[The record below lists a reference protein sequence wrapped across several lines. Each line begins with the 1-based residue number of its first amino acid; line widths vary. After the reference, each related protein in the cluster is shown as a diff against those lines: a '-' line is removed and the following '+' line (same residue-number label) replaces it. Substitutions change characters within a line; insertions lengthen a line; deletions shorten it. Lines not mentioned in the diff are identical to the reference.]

1 MKTLKYA
8 ARHLARAKAY
18 TLINV
23 VGLALSLGCFIL
35 LARYLH
41 REYTTDTH
49 CVDRE
54 HVIVPLQDT
63 DGNVFTTYMKGDWL
77 NPDTVYI
84 ADSQVLERCRFILM
98 QNSYLKQGEDSH
110 QAQVLVTDSAFFHLF
125 RYPVRVGEAAL
136 HAPTDAVLTEA
147 CARRFFGSE
156 NPVGKVLTYEGKDM
170 TVRGVIGEPACKTTF
185 HFDLVVSYDLVDHNN
200 WRRLPGELIHVLP
213 SVDLP
218 AINRRA
224 GIYRTEAPVE
234 GWFYKENQ
242 RIRYQFLTLEE
253 FYFDHTSTSED
264 TRLMRRQG
272 NPRYLH
278 LLAGVAV
285 LLLLVGMLNFVNL
298 YMVLMMKRSKEY
310 GIKKVF
316 GLHRLPLF
324 LQIYTENFL
333 LCAAALLPAGALV
346 EVGQPLLE
354 RLAGDTI
361 GYTAFDAWLCTGFLL
376 LFPLLTSLYPY
387 VRYNYRPPMLS
398 LRTIGTSRQ
407 SVTVRMGFLFGQ
419 YLVTLLLLVLS
430 VYFARQL
437 HQWLDTPPGFR
448 TEGIVHANLSHESQS
463 RFTLSEEEEKAERA
477 RKQEVQQRIR
487 SCPYVDQALQVRTD
501 GVLSTGFTATLFN
514 DRGEQQTM
522 YTHFVPSGFFDLYG
536 IPVLD
541 GRVESEDKGYRMVLN
556 RRAMEMFGYQN
567 REEAFVRSE
576 SPLWIEVTNRGEVVE
591 GGTKLMPVAAVV
603 EDYCN
608 GHLSLGRQPMAFIV
622 DEGGWRDEWALS
634 VTPGHERDLHDYL
647 RQTVQEVYHSDDFA
661 FTPLADQVA
670 AIYDDDRR
678 VAWVSTAFALMAI
691 AVSCLGLLGVSLF
704 DLRQR
709 YREIA
714 IRKVNGAKRGDLYRL
729 LFRKYVVVLG
739 AAFVVSVPV
748 AWYIV
753 HRYTADYVVKAPLQ
767 WWMFLAALAVVA
779 LLSLGTLWWQVRRA
793 ASANPVDSLKRE

>member
-23 VGLALSLGCFIL
+23 IGLALSLGCFIL

-41 REYTTDTH
+41 REYTVDTN
-49 CVDRE
+49 CVDRGRV
-54 HVIVPLQDT
+54 VIPLQDI
-63 DGNVFTTYMKGDWL
+63 DGNVYPSILHPDWVTLDTTYIT
-77 NPDTVYI
+77 N
-84 ADSQVLERCRFILM
+84 SQVQERCRLILL
-98 QNSYLKQGEDSH
+98 QDDLVLRGESSH
-110 QAQVLVTDSAFFHLF
+110 QAHVLVADSTFFRFF

-136 HAPTDAVLTEA
+136 YTPTDAVLTEA
-147 CARRFFGSE
+147 CARRFFGRA
-156 NPVGKVLTYEGKDM
+156 NPVGQTLEYAGKTL
-170 TVRGVIGEPACKTTF
+170 TVRGVIGEPDCKTTL
-185 HFDLVVSYDLVDHNN
+185 HFDLVVSYDLSEHWNRMP
-200 WRRLPGELIHVLP
+200 WELLHVLP
-213 SVDLP
+213 SVDLD
-218 AINRRA
+218 AINRQA
-224 GIYRTEAPVE
+224 HIYRPVKAA
-234 GWFYKENQ
+234 GDWYPVGQ
-242 RIRYQFLTLEE
+242 QIRHQYLTLEE
-253 FYFDHTSTSED
+253 FYFDQTYFDEE
-264 TRLMRRQG
+264 TRLMRGQG
-272 NPRYLH
+272 NLRYLH
-278 LLAGVAV
+278 LLTGVAV
-285 LLLLVGMLNFVNL
+285 LLLLVGTLNFVNL

-324 LQIYTENFL
+324 LQIYAENFL
-333 LCAAALLPAGALV
+333 LCAAALLLAGTVA
-346 EVGQPLLE
+346 EVGQPLLD

-361 GYTAFDAWLCTGFLL
+361 GYTAFDAWLFIGFLL

-387 VRYNYRPPMLS
+387 LRYNYRPPMVS
-398 LRTIGTSRQ
+398 IRTIGTSRQ
-407 SVTVRMGFLFGQ
+407 SIAVRMGFLFGQ

-430 VYFARQL
+430 VYFVHQL
-437 HQWLDTPPGFR
+437 HTWLDTPPGFR
-448 TEGIVHANLSHESQS
+448 TEGIVHANLSPRSHN
-463 RFTLSEEEEKAERA
+463 FYMAGEEERQAETGRA
-477 RKQEVQQRIR
+477 QELGHRIK
-487 SCPYVDQALQVRTD
+487 SCPYVDKAQKISKD
-501 GVLSTGFTATLFN
+501 GVLAKGFLSTLLN
-514 DRGEQQTM
+514 DRGEKVAMNMT
-522 YTHFVPSGFFDLYG
+522 FVPKGFFDFYG

-541 GRVESEDKGYRMVLN
+541 GNLEGEGYQMVLN

-576 SPLWIEVTNRGEVVE
+576 SPLWIFVDTDGNVVE

-608 GHLSLGRQPMAFIV
+608 GHLSLGHQPMAYMVQGTLI
-622 DEGGWRDEWALS
+622 GDEWALS

-661 FTPLADQVA
+661 FTSLADQVA

-691 AVSCLGLLGVSLF
+691 VVSCLGLLGVSLF

-729 LFRKYVVVLG
+729 LFRKYAVVLG
-739 AAFVVSVPV
+739 AAFAVSVPV

-753 HRYTADYVVKAPLQ
+753 HRYTADYVVKTPLQ

>member
-41 REYTTDTH
+41 REYTVDTH
-49 CVDRE
+49 CVDRGLV
-54 HVIVPLQDT
+54 VIPLQDI
-63 DGNVFTTYMKGDWL
+63 DGNVYPSILHPDWVTLDTTYI
-77 NPDTVYI
+77 T
-84 ADSQVLERCRFILM
+84 DSQVQERCRLILL
-98 QNSYLKQGEDSH
+98 QDDLVQRCESSH
-110 QAQVLVTDSAFFHLF
+110 QAHVLAADSSFFRLF
-125 RYPVRVGEAAL
+125 RYPVQVGEAAL

-147 CARRFFGSE
+147 FARRLFGHE
-156 NPVGKVLTYEGKDM
+156 NPVGQVLDYAGHEV
-170 TVRGVIGEPACKTTF
+170 TVRGVIGEPACKTTL
-185 HFDLVVSYDLVDHNN
+185 HFDLVVAYDLSDE
-200 WRRLPGELIHVLP
+200 WGRMPWELVHVLP
-213 SVDLP
+213 AVDLP
-218 AINRRA
+218 AINRQAHVYRPVKAA
-224 GIYRTEAPVE
+224 GDWYPV
-234 GWFYKENQ
+234 GKQ
-242 RIRYQFLTLEE
+242 IRQQFLTLEE
-253 FYFDHTSTSED
+253 FYFDQTSTDED
-264 TRLMRRQG
+264 TRLMRNQG
-272 NPRYLH
+272 NLRYLH
-278 LLAGVAV
+278 LLAGVAA

-324 LQIYTENFL
+324 AQIYTENFL
-333 LCAAALLPAGALV
+333 LCAGALLLAGVVV
-346 EVGQPLLE
+346 EAGQPLLN
-354 RLAGDTI
+354 RMAGDLI
-361 GYTAFDAWLCTGFLL
+361 GYTAFDAWLMPGFLV

-387 VRYNYRPPMLS
+387 LRYNYRPPLVS

-430 VYFARQL
+430 VYFVRQL

-448 TEGIVHANLSHESQS
+448 TEDIVHVNLKFQS
-463 RFTLSEEEEKAERA
+463 KNYSVGEEQSKAERA
-477 RKQEVQQRIR
+477 RMREMADRMKA
-487 SCPYVDQALQVRTD
+487 CPYVNQALPVSKD
-501 GVLSTGFTATLFN
+501 GVLSQGFLSALTNDHGQQVELSTFFVSTGFF
-514 DRGEQQTM
+514 G
-522 YTHFVPSGFFDLYG
+522 LYG
-536 IPVLD
+536 IPVLE
-541 GRVESEDKGYRMVLN
+541 GSVEGEGYHMVLN
-556 RRAMEMFGYQN
+556 RRAMEMFGYQH

-576 SPLWIEVTNRGEVVE
+576 SPLWISVAADGKVVE
-591 GGTKLMPVAAVV
+591 GGTQLMPVAAVV

-608 GHLSLGRQPMAFIV
+608 GHLSLGRKPMAFIV
-622 DEGGWRDEWALS
+622 EDNVSGDEWALS
-634 VTPGHERDLHDYL
+634 VVPGHERDLHDYL
-647 RQTVQEVYHSDDFA
+647 QQTMQEVYHSDDFS
-661 FTPLADQVA
+661 FTPLADLVA
-670 AIYDDDRR
+670 SIYDDDRR

-691 AVSCLGLLGVSLF
+691 VVSCLGLLGVSLF

-729 LFRKYVVVLG
+729 LFRKYAAVLG

-753 HRYTADYVVKAPLQ
+753 HRYTADFVVRLPLSP
-767 WWMFLAALAVVA
+767 WMFLAALAVVA

-793 ASANPVDSLKRE
+793 AGTNPVEALKRE

>member
-23 VGLALSLGCFIL
+23 VGLALSLGCCIL

-49 CVDRE
+49 CVDRGRV
-54 HVIVPLQDT
+54 VIPLQDI
-63 DGNVFTTYMKGDWL
+63 DGNVYPSILHPDWVTLDTTYI
-77 NPDTVYI
+77 T
-84 ADSQVLERCRFILM
+84 DSQVQERCRLILL
-98 QNSYLKQGEDSH
+98 QDDLVQRGESSH
-110 QAQVLVTDSAFFHLF
+110 QAHVLAADSSFFHLF
-125 RYPVRVGEAAL
+125 RYPVQVGEAAL

-147 CARRFFGSE
+147 FARRLFGHE
-156 NPVGKVLTYEGKDM
+156 NPVGQVLDYAGHEV
-170 TVRGVIGEPACKTTF
+170 TVRGVIGEPACKTTL
-185 HFDLVVSYDLVDHNN
+185 HFDLVVAYDLSDE
-200 WRRLPGELIHVLP
+200 WGRMPWELVHVLP
-213 SVDLP
+213 AVDLP
-218 AINRRA
+218 AINRQA
-224 GIYRTEAPVE
+224 HIYRPVKAA
-234 GWFYKENQ
+234 GDWYPVGKQ
-242 RIRYQFLTLEE
+242 IRQQFLTLEE
-253 FYFDHTSTSED
+253 FYFDQTSTDED
-264 TRLMRRQG
+264 TRLMRSQG
-272 NPRYLH
+272 NLRYLH

-333 LCAAALLPAGALV
+333 LCAGALLLAGVVV
-346 EVGQPLLE
+346 EAGQPLLN
-354 RLAGDTI
+354 RMAGDLI
-361 GYTAFDAWLCTGFLL
+361 GYTAFDAWLMPGFLV

-387 VRYNYRPPMLS
+387 LRYNYRPPLVS

-430 VYFARQL
+430 VYFVRQL

-448 TEGIVHANLSHESQS
+448 TEDIVHVNLKFQS
-463 RFTLSEEEEKAERA
+463 KNYSVGEEQSKAERA
-477 RKQEVQQRIR
+477 RMREMANRMKA
-487 SCPYVDQALQVRTD
+487 CPYVNQALPVSKD
-501 GVLSTGFTATLFN
+501 GVLHQGFLSALTNDHGQQVELSTF
-514 DRGEQQTM
+514 
-522 YTHFVPSGFFDLYG
+522 FVPTGFFDLYG
-536 IPVLD
+536 IPVLE
-541 GRVESEDKGYRMVLN
+541 GSVEGEGYHMVLN
-556 RRAMEMFGYQN
+556 RRAMEMFGYQH

-576 SPLWIEVTNRGEVVE
+576 SPLWISVAADGKIME
-591 GGTKLMPVAAVV
+591 GGTELMPVTAVV

-608 GHLSLGRQPMAFIV
+608 GHLSLGRKPMAFIV
-622 DEGGWRDEWALS
+622 KDNTGGDEWALS
-634 VTPGHERDLHDYL
+634 VVPGHERDLHDYL
-647 RQTVQEVYHSDDFA
+647 RQTVQEVYHGDDFS

-670 AIYDDDRR
+670 ALYDDDRR
-678 VAWVSTAFALMAI
+678 VAWVSTAFALIAI
-691 AVSCLGLLGVSLF
+691 VVSCLGLLGVSLF

-729 LFRKYVVVLG
+729 LFRKYAMVLG

-753 HRYTADYVVKAPLQ
+753 HRYTADFVVRLPLSP
-767 WWMFLAALAVVA
+767 WIFLVALAVVA

-793 ASANPVDSLKRE
+793 AGTNPVEALKRE

>member
-23 VGLALSLGCFIL
+23 VGLALSLGCCIL

-54 HVIVPLQDT
+54 RVVIPLQDI
-63 DGNVFTTYMKGDWL
+63 DGNVYPSILHPDWVTLDTTYI
-77 NPDTVYI
+77 T
-84 ADSQVLERCRFILM
+84 DSQVQERCRLILL
-98 QNSYLKQGEDSH
+98 QDDLVQRCESSH
-110 QAQVLVTDSAFFHLF
+110 QAHVLAADSSFFHLF
-125 RYPVRVGEAAL
+125 RYPVQVGEAAL

-147 CARRFFGSE
+147 FARRLFGHE
-156 NPVGKVLTYEGKDM
+156 NPVGQVLDYAGREV
-170 TVRGVIGEPACKTTF
+170 TVRGVIGEPACKTTL
-185 HFDLVVSYDLVDHNN
+185 HFDLVVAYDLSDE
-200 WRRLPGELIHVLP
+200 WGRMPWELVHVLP
-213 SVDLP
+213 AVDLP
-218 AINRRA
+218 AINRQAHVYRPVKAA
-224 GIYRTEAPVE
+224 GDWYPV
-234 GWFYKENQ
+234 GKQ
-242 RIRYQFLTLEE
+242 IRQQFLTLEE
-253 FYFDHTSTSED
+253 FYFDQTSTDED
-264 TRLMRRQG
+264 TRLMRSQG
-272 NPRYLH
+272 NLRYLH
-278 LLAGVAV
+278 LLTGVAV
-285 LLLLVGMLNFVNL
+285 LLLLVGTLNFVNL
-298 YMVLMMKRSKEY
+298 YMVLMMKRMKRSKEY

-324 LQIYTENFL
+324 LQIYAENFL
-333 LCAAALLPAGALV
+333 LCAGALLPAGALV
-346 EVGQPLLE
+346 EIGQPLLE
-354 RLAGDTI
+354 WLVGDTI
-361 GYTAFDAWLCTGFLL
+361 GYTAFDAWLSFGFLL
-376 LFPLLTSLYPY
+376 LFPLLASLYPY
-387 VRYNYRPPMLS
+387 VRYNYRPPLLS

-430 VYFARQL
+430 VYFVRQL
-437 HQWLDTPPGFR
+437 HMWLDTPPGFR
-448 TEGIVHANLSHESQS
+448 TEGIVHANLSPRSHN
-463 RFTLSEEEEKAERA
+463 FYMAGEEERQAETGRA
-477 RKQEVQQRIR
+477 QELGHRIK
-487 SCPYVDQALQVRTD
+487 SCPYVDKAQKISKD
-501 GVLSTGFTATLFN
+501 GVLAKGFLSTLLN
-514 DRGEQQTM
+514 DRGEKVAMNMT
-522 YTHFVPSGFFDLYG
+522 FVPKGFFDFYG

-541 GRVESEDKGYRMVLN
+541 GNLEGEGYLMVLN

-576 SPLWIEVTNRGEVVE
+576 SPLWIFVDTKGNVVE

-608 GHLSLGRQPMAFIV
+608 GHLSLGRQPMAYMVQGTLI
-622 DEGGWRDEWALS
+622 GDEWAFS

-691 AVSCLGLLGVSLF
+691 VVSCLGLLGVSLF

-714 IRKVNGAKRGDLYRL
+714 MPWCWARPSRCRCPWRGT
-729 LFRKYVVVLG
+729 
-739 AAFVVSVPV
+739 S
-748 AWYIV
+748 
-753 HRYTADYVVKAPLQ
+753 YTD
-767 WWMFLAALAVVA
+767 
-779 LLSLGTLWWQVRRA
+779 TRRTMW
-793 ASANPVDSLKRE
+793 

>member
-23 VGLALSLGCFIL
+23 VGLALSLGCCIL

-49 CVDRE
+49 CVDRGRV
-54 HVIVPLQDT
+54 VIPLQDI
-63 DGNVFTTYMKGDWL
+63 DGNVYPSILHPDWVTLDTTYI
-77 NPDTVYI
+77 T
-84 ADSQVLERCRFILM
+84 DSQVQERCRLILL
-98 QNSYLKQGEDSH
+98 QDDLVQRGESSH
-110 QAQVLVTDSAFFHLF
+110 QAHVLAADSSFFHLF
-125 RYPVRVGEAAL
+125 RYPVQVGEAAL

-147 CARRFFGSE
+147 FARRLFGHE
-156 NPVGKVLTYEGKDM
+156 NPVGQVLDYAGHEV
-170 TVRGVIGEPACKTTF
+170 TVRGVIGEPACKTTL
-185 HFDLVVSYDLVDHNN
+185 HFDLVVAYDLSDE
-200 WRRLPGELIHVLP
+200 WGRMPWELVHVLP
-213 SVDLP
+213 AVDLP
-218 AINRRA
+218 AINRQA
-224 GIYRTEAPVE
+224 HIYRPVKAA
-234 GWFYKENQ
+234 GDWYPVGKQ
-242 RIRYQFLTLEE
+242 IRQQFLTLEE
-253 FYFDHTSTSED
+253 FYFDQTSTDED
-264 TRLMRRQG
+264 TRLMRSQG
-272 NPRYLH
+272 NLRYLH

-324 LQIYTENFL
+324 AQIYTENFL
-333 LCAAALLPAGALV
+333 LCAGALLLAGVVV
-346 EVGQPLLE
+346 EAGQPLLN
-354 RLAGDTI
+354 RLAGDLI
-361 GYTAFDAWLCTGFLL
+361 GYTAFDAWLMPGFLV
-376 LFPLLTSLYPY
+376 LFPLLASLYPY
-387 VRYNYRPPMLS
+387 VRYNYRPSLLS

-430 VYFARQL
+430 VYFVRQL

-448 TEGIVHANLSHESQS
+448 TEDIVHVNLKFQS
-463 RFTLSEEEEKAERA
+463 KNYSVGEEQSKAERA
-477 RKQEVQQRIR
+477 RMREMANRMKA
-487 SCPYVDQALQVRTD
+487 CPYVNQALPVSKD
-501 GVLSTGFTATLFN
+501 GVLHQGFLSALTNDHGQQVELSTF
-514 DRGEQQTM
+514 
-522 YTHFVPSGFFDLYG
+522 FVPTGFFDLYG
-536 IPVLD
+536 IPVLE
-541 GRVESEDKGYRMVLN
+541 GSVEGEGYHMVLN
-556 RRAMEMFGYQN
+556 RRAMEMFGYQH

-576 SPLWIEVTNRGEVVE
+576 SPLWISVAADGKIME
-591 GGTKLMPVAAVV
+591 GGTELMPVTAVV

-608 GHLSLGRQPMAFIV
+608 GHLSLGRKPMAFIV
-622 DEGGWRDEWALS
+622 KDNTGGDEWALS
-634 VTPGHERDLHDYL
+634 VVPGHERDLHDYL
-647 RQTVQEVYHSDDFA
+647 RQTVQEVYHGDDFS

-670 AIYDDDRR
+670 ALYDDDRR
-678 VAWVSTAFALMAI
+678 VAWVSTAFALIAI
-691 AVSCLGLLGVSLF
+691 VVSCLGLLGVSLF

-729 LFRKYVVVLG
+729 LFRKYAMVLG

-753 HRYTADYVVKAPLQ
+753 HRYTADFVVRLPLSP
-767 WWMFLAALAVVA
+767 WIFLVALAVVA

-793 ASANPVDSLKRE
+793 AGTNPVEALKRE

>member
-18 TLINV
+18 TLINII
-23 VGLALSLGCFIL
+23 GLALSLGCFIL

-41 REYTTDTH
+41 REYTVDTN
-49 CVDRE
+49 CVDRGRV
-54 HVIVPLQDT
+54 VIPMQDM
-63 DGNVFTTYMKGDWL
+63 DGNVLPSIL
-77 NPDTVYI
+77 NPDWLLVDTLYLTDSQLQGRCRLILLQDDQVRQGESI
-84 ADSQVLERCRFILM
+84 RQTHVLVADSTFFRF
-98 QNSYLKQGEDSH
+98 
-110 QAQVLVTDSAFFHLF
+110 F

-136 HAPTDAVLTEA
+136 HTPTDAVLTEA
-147 CARRFFGSE
+147 CARRFFGRA
-156 NPVGKVLTYEGKDM
+156 NPVGQTLEYAGKTL
-170 TVRGVIGEPACKTTF
+170 TVRGVIGEPDCKTTL
-185 HFDLVVSYDLVDHNN
+185 HFDLVVSYDLSEHWNRMP
-200 WRRLPGELIHVLP
+200 WELLHVLP
-213 SVDLP
+213 SVDLD
-218 AINRRA
+218 AINRQA
-224 GIYRTEAPVE
+224 GVYRPVRNANDRVRLT
-234 GWFYKENQ
+234 GQ
-242 RIRYQFLTLEE
+242 QIRHQYLTLQE
-253 FYFDHTSTSED
+253 FYFDQTYFDEE
-264 TRLMRRQG
+264 TRLMRGQG
-272 NPRYLH
+272 NLRYLH
-278 LLAGVAV
+278 LLTGVAA

-324 LQIYTENFL
+324 LQIYAENFL
-333 LCAAALLPAGALV
+333 LCAAALLLAGAV
-346 EVGQPLLE
+346 AEVGQPLLD

-361 GYTAFDAWLCTGFLL
+361 GYTAFDAWLFIGFLL

-387 VRYNYRPPMLS
+387 LRYNYRPPMVS
-398 LRTIGTSRQ
+398 IRTIGTSRQ
-407 SVTVRMGFLFGQ
+407 SITVRMGFLFGQ

-430 VYFARQL
+430 VYFVHQL

-448 TEGIVHANLSHESQS
+448 TEGIVHANLSPRSHN
-463 RFTLSEEEEKAERA
+463 FYTAGEEERQAEIGRA
-477 RKQEVQQRIR
+477 QELGHRIK
-487 SCPYVDQALQVRTD
+487 SCPYVDKAQKISKD
-501 GVLSTGFTATLFN
+501 GVLAKGFLSTLLN
-514 DRGEQQTM
+514 DRGEKVAMNMT
-522 YTHFVPSGFFDLYG
+522 FVPKGFFDFYG

-541 GRVESEDKGYRMVLN
+541 GNLEGEGYQMVLN

-576 SPLWIEVTNRGEVVE
+576 SPLWIFVDTDGNVVE

-608 GHLSLGRQPMAFIV
+608 GHLSLGHQPMAYMVQGTLI
-622 DEGGWRDEWALS
+622 GNEWALS
-634 VTPGHERDLHDYL
+634 VTPGHERDLRDYL
-647 RQTVQEVYHSDDFA
+647 RQTVQEVYHSDE
-661 FTPLADQVA
+661 FTSIPLADQVA
-670 AIYDDDRR
+670 AIYDNDRR

-691 AVSCLGLLGVSLF
+691 VVSCLGLLGVSLF

-739 AAFVVSVPV
+739 AAFAVSVPV

>member
-23 VGLALSLGCFIL
+23 VGLALSLGCCIL

-49 CVDRE
+49 CVDRGRV
-54 HVIVPLQDT
+54 VIPLQDI
-63 DGNVFTTYMKGDWL
+63 DGNVYPSILHPDWVTLDTTYI
-77 NPDTVYI
+77 T
-84 ADSQVLERCRFILM
+84 DSQVQERCRLILL
-98 QNSYLKQGEDSH
+98 QDDLVQRGESSH
-110 QAQVLVTDSAFFHLF
+110 QAHVLAADSSFFHLF
-125 RYPVRVGEAAL
+125 RYPVQVGEAAL

-147 CARRFFGSE
+147 FARRLFGHE
-156 NPVGKVLTYEGKDM
+156 NPVGQVLDYAGHEV
-170 TVRGVIGEPACKTTF
+170 TVRGVIGEPACKTTL
-185 HFDLVVSYDLVDHNN
+185 HFDLVVAYDLSDE
-200 WRRLPGELIHVLP
+200 WGRMPWELVHVLP
-213 SVDLP
+213 AVDLP
-218 AINRRA
+218 AINRQA
-224 GIYRTEAPVE
+224 HIYRPVKAA
-234 GWFYKENQ
+234 GDWYPVGKQ
-242 RIRYQFLTLEE
+242 IRQQFLTLEE
-253 FYFDHTSTSED
+253 FYFDQTSTDED
-264 TRLMRRQG
+264 TRLMRSQG
-272 NPRYLH
+272 NLRYLH

-324 LQIYTENFL
+324 AQIYTENFL
-333 LCAAALLPAGALV
+333 LCAGALLLAGVVV
-346 EVGQPLLE
+346 EAGQPLLN
-354 RLAGDTI
+354 RLAGDLI
-361 GYTAFDAWLCTGFLL
+361 GYTAFDAWLMPGFLV

-387 VRYNYRPPMLS
+387 LRYNYRPPLLS

-430 VYFARQL
+430 VYFVRQL

-448 TEGIVHANLSHESQS
+448 TEDIVHVNLKFQS
-463 RFTLSEEEEKAERA
+463 KNYSVGEEQSKAERA
-477 RKQEVQQRIR
+477 RMREMANRMKA
-487 SCPYVDQALQVRTD
+487 CPYVNQALPVSKD
-501 GVLSTGFTATLFN
+501 GVLHQGFLSALTNDHGQQVELSTF
-514 DRGEQQTM
+514 
-522 YTHFVPSGFFDLYG
+522 FVPTGFFDLYG
-536 IPVLD
+536 IPVLE
-541 GRVESEDKGYRMVLN
+541 GSVEGEGYHMVLN
-556 RRAMEMFGYQN
+556 RRAMEMFGYQH

-576 SPLWIEVTNRGEVVE
+576 SPLWIFVAADGKIME
-591 GGTKLMPVAAVV
+591 GGTELMPVTAVV

-608 GHLSLGRQPMAFIV
+608 GHLSLGRKPMAFIV
-622 DEGGWRDEWALS
+622 EENTGGDEWALS
-634 VTPGHERDLHDYL
+634 VVPGHERDLHDYL
-647 RQTVQEVYHSDDFA
+647 RQTVQEVYHGDDFS

-670 AIYDDDRR
+670 ALYDDDRR
-678 VAWVSTAFALMAI
+678 VAWVSTAFALIAI
-691 AVSCLGLLGVSLF
+691 VVSCLGLLGVSLF

-729 LFRKYVVVLG
+729 LFRKYAMVLG

-753 HRYTADYVVKAPLQ
+753 HRYTADFVVRLPLSP
-767 WWMFLAALAVVA
+767 WIFLVALAVVA

-793 ASANPVDSLKRE
+793 AGTNPVEALKRE

>member
-23 VGLALSLGCFIL
+23 VGLALSLGCCIL

-49 CVDRE
+49 CVDRGRV
-54 HVIVPLQDT
+54 VIPLQDI
-63 DGNVFTTYMKGDWL
+63 DGNVYPSILHPDWVTLDTTYI
-77 NPDTVYI
+77 T
-84 ADSQVLERCRFILM
+84 DSQVQERCRLILL
-98 QNSYLKQGEDSH
+98 QDDLVQRGESSH
-110 QAQVLVTDSAFFHLF
+110 QAHVLAADSSFFHLF
-125 RYPVRVGEAAL
+125 RYPVQVGEAAL

-147 CARRFFGSE
+147 FARRLFGHE
-156 NPVGKVLTYEGKDM
+156 NPVGQVLDYAGHEV
-170 TVRGVIGEPACKTTF
+170 TVRGVIGEPACKTTL
-185 HFDLVVSYDLVDHNN
+185 HFDLVVAYDLSDE
-200 WRRLPGELIHVLP
+200 WGRMPWELVHVLP
-213 SVDLP
+213 AVDLP
-218 AINRRA
+218 AINRQA
-224 GIYRTEAPVE
+224 HIYRPVKAA
-234 GWFYKENQ
+234 GDWYPVGKQ
-242 RIRYQFLTLEE
+242 IRQQFLTLEE
-253 FYFDHTSTSED
+253 FYFDQTSTDED
-264 TRLMRRQG
+264 TRLMRSQG
-272 NPRYLH
+272 NLRYLH

-324 LQIYTENFL
+324 AQIYTENFL
-333 LCAAALLPAGALV
+333 LCAGALLLAGVVV
-346 EVGQPLLE
+346 EAGQPLLN
-354 RLAGDTI
+354 RLAGDLI
-361 GYTAFDAWLCTGFLL
+361 GYTAFDAWLMPGFLV

-387 VRYNYRPPMLS
+387 LRYNYRPPLLS

-430 VYFARQL
+430 VYFVRQL

-448 TEGIVHANLSHESQS
+448 TEDIVHVNLKFQS
-463 RFTLSEEEEKAERA
+463 KNYSVGEEQSKAERA
-477 RKQEVQQRIR
+477 RMREMANRMKA
-487 SCPYVDQALQVRTD
+487 CPYVNQALPVSKD
-501 GVLSTGFTATLFN
+501 GVLHQGFLSALTNDHGQQVELSTF
-514 DRGEQQTM
+514 
-522 YTHFVPSGFFDLYG
+522 FVPTGFFDFYG

-541 GRVESEDKGYRMVLN
+541 GNLEGEGYLMVLN

-576 SPLWIEVTNRGEVVE
+576 SPLWIFVDTKGNVVE

-608 GHLSLGRQPMAFIV
+608 GHLSLGRKPMAFIV
-622 DEGGWRDEWALS
+622 EENTGGDEWALS
-634 VTPGHERDLHDYL
+634 VVPGHERDLHDYL
-647 RQTVQEVYHSDDFA
+647 RQTVQEVYHGDDFS

-670 AIYDDDRR
+670 ALYDDDRR
-678 VAWVSTAFALMAI
+678 VAWVSTAFALIAI
-691 AVSCLGLLGVSLF
+691 VVSCLGLLGVSLF

-729 LFRKYVVVLG
+729 LFRKYAMVLG

-753 HRYTADYVVKAPLQ
+753 HRYTADFVVRLPLSP
-767 WWMFLAALAVVA
+767 WIFLVALAVVA

-793 ASANPVDSLKRE
+793 AGTNPVEALKRE

>member
-23 VGLALSLGCFIL
+23 IGLALSLGCFIL

-41 REYTTDTH
+41 REYTVDTH
-49 CVDRE
+49 CVDRGRV
-54 HVIVPLQDT
+54 VIPMQDM
-63 DGNVFTTYMKGDWL
+63 DGNVLPSIL
-77 NPDTVYI
+77 NPDWLLVDTLYLTDSQLQGRCRLILLQDDQVRQGESI
-84 ADSQVLERCRFILM
+84 RQAHVLVADSTFFRF
-98 QNSYLKQGEDSH
+98 
-110 QAQVLVTDSAFFHLF
+110 F

-136 HAPTDAVLTEA
+136 HTPTDAVLTEA
-147 CARRFFGSE
+147 CARRFFGRA
-156 NPVGKVLTYEGKDM
+156 NPVGQTLEYAGKTL
-170 TVRGVIGEPACKTTF
+170 TVRGVIGEPDCKTTL
-185 HFDLVVSYDLVDHNN
+185 HFGLVVSYDLSEHWNRMP
-200 WRRLPGELIHVLP
+200 WELLHVLP
-213 SVDLP
+213 SVDLD
-218 AINRRA
+218 AINRQA
-224 GIYRTEAPVE
+224 GVYRPVRNANDRVRLA
-234 GWFYKENQ
+234 GQ
-242 RIRYQFLTLEE
+242 QIRHQYLTLEE
-253 FYFDHTSTSED
+253 FYFDQTYFDEE
-264 TRLMRRQG
+264 TRLMRGQG
-272 NPRYLH
+272 NLRYLH
-278 LLAGVAV
+278 L
-285 LLLLVGMLNFVNL
+285 
-298 YMVLMMKRSKEY
+298 Y

-346 EVGQPLLE
+346 EIGQPLLE

-361 GYTAFDAWLCTGFLL
+361 GYTAFDAWLCAGFLL

-387 VRYNYRPPMLS
+387 LRYNYRPPMVS
-398 LRTIGTSRQ
+398 IRTIGTSRQ
-407 SVTVRMGFLFGQ
+407 SIAVRMGFLFGQ

-430 VYFARQL
+430 VYFVHQL
-437 HQWLDTPPGFR
+437 HTWLDTPPGFR
-448 TEGIVHANLSHESQS
+448 TEGIVHANLSPRSHN
-463 RFTLSEEEEKAERA
+463 FYMAGEEERQAETGRA
-477 RKQEVQQRIR
+477 QELGHRIK
-487 SCPYVDQALQVRTD
+487 SCPYVDKAQKISKD
-501 GVLSTGFTATLFN
+501 GVLAKGFLSTLLN
-514 DRGEQQTM
+514 DRGEKVAMNMT
-522 YTHFVPSGFFDLYG
+522 FVPKGFFDFYG

-541 GRVESEDKGYRMVLN
+541 GNLEGEGYLMVLN

-576 SPLWIEVTNRGEVVE
+576 SPLWIFVDTKGNVVE

-608 GHLSLGRQPMAFIV
+608 GHLSLGRQPMA
-622 DEGGWRDEWALS
+622 
-634 VTPGHERDLHDYL
+634 YM
-647 RQTVQEVYHSDDFA
+647 VQGTLISDDFA

-691 AVSCLGLLGVSLF
+691 VVSCLGLLGVSLF

-729 LFRKYVVVLG
+729 LFRKYAVVLG
-739 AAFVVSVPV
+739 AAFAVSVPV

-753 HRYTADYVVKAPLQ
+753 HRYTADFVVKAPLQ
-767 WWMFLAALAVVA
+767 WWMFFAALAVVA

>member
-1 MKTLKYA
+1 
-8 ARHLARAKAY
+8 
-18 TLINV
+18 
-23 VGLALSLGCFIL
+23 
-35 LARYLH
+35 
-41 REYTTDTH
+41 
-49 CVDRE
+49 
-54 HVIVPLQDT
+54 
-63 DGNVFTTYMKGDWL
+63 
-77 NPDTVYI
+77 
-84 ADSQVLERCRFILM
+84 
-98 QNSYLKQGEDSH
+98 
-110 QAQVLVTDSAFFHLF
+110 
-125 RYPVRVGEAAL
+125 
-136 HAPTDAVLTEA
+136 
-147 CARRFFGSE
+147 
-156 NPVGKVLTYEGKDM
+156 
-170 TVRGVIGEPACKTTF
+170 
-185 HFDLVVSYDLVDHNN
+185 
-200 WRRLPGELIHVLP
+200 
-213 SVDLP
+213 
-218 AINRRA
+218 
-224 GIYRTEAPVE
+224 
-234 GWFYKENQ
+234 
-242 RIRYQFLTLEE
+242 
-253 FYFDHTSTSED
+253 
-264 TRLMRRQG
+264 MRSQG
-272 NPRYLH
+272 NLRYLH

-333 LCAAALLPAGALV
+333 LCAGALLLSWTLV
-346 EVGQPLLE
+346 EIGQPLLN
-354 RLAGDTI
+354 RQVGDTI
-361 GYTAFDAWLCTGFLL
+361 GYTAFDAWLSFGFLL
-376 LFPLLTSLYPY
+376 LFPLLASLYPY
-387 VRYNYRPPMLS
+387 VRYNYRPPLLS

-430 VYFARQL
+430 VYFVHQL
-437 HQWLDTPPGFR
+437 HTWLDTPPGFR
-448 TEGIVHANLSHESQS
+448 TEGIVHANLSPRSHN
-463 RFTLSEEEEKAERA
+463 FYMAGEEERQAETGRA
-477 RKQEVQQRIR
+477 QELGHRIK
-487 SCPYVDQALQVRTD
+487 SCPYVDKAQKISKD
-501 GVLSTGFTATLFN
+501 GVLAKGFLSTLLN
-514 DRGEQQTM
+514 DRGEKVAMNMT
-522 YTHFVPSGFFDLYG
+522 FVPKGFFDFYG

-541 GRVESEDKGYRMVLN
+541 GNLEGEGYLMVLN

-576 SPLWIEVTNRGEVVE
+576 SPLWIFVDTKGNVVE

-608 GHLSLGRQPMAFIV
+608 GHLSLGRQPMAYMVQGTLI
-622 DEGGWRDEWALS
+622 GDEWAFS

-691 AVSCLGLLGVSLF
+691 VVSCLGLLGVSLF

-729 LFRKYVVVLG
+729 LFRKYAAVLG

-753 HRYTADYVVKAPLQ
+753 HRYTADYVVKVPLQ

>member
-23 VGLALSLGCFIL
+23 VGLALSLGCFIM

-54 HVIVPLQDT
+54 RVVIPLQDI
-63 DGNVFTTYMKGDWL
+63 DGNVYPSILHPDWVTLDTTYI
-77 NPDTVYI
+77 T
-84 ADSQVLERCRFILM
+84 DSQVQERCRLILL
-98 QNSYLKQGEDSH
+98 QDDLVQRGESSH
-110 QAQVLVTDSAFFHLF
+110 QAHVLAADSSFFHLF
-125 RYPVRVGEAAL
+125 RYPVQVGEAAL

-147 CARRFFGSE
+147 FARRLFGHE
-156 NPVGKVLTYEGKDM
+156 NPVGQVLDYAGHEV
-170 TVRGVIGEPACKTTF
+170 TVRGVIGEPACKTTL
-185 HFDLVVSYDLVDHNN
+185 HFDLVVAYDLSDE
-200 WRRLPGELIHVLP
+200 WGRMPWELVHVLP
-213 SVDLP
+213 AVDLP
-218 AINRRA
+218 AINRQA
-224 GIYRTEAPVE
+224 HIYRPVKAA
-234 GWFYKENQ
+234 GDWYPVGKQ
-242 RIRYQFLTLEE
+242 IRQQFLTLEE
-253 FYFDHTSTSED
+253 FYFDQTSTDED
-264 TRLMRRQG
+264 TRLMRSQG
-272 NPRYLH
+272 NLRYLH

-333 LCAAALLPAGALV
+333 LCAGALLLSWTLV
-346 EVGQPLLE
+346 EIGQPLLNW
-354 RLAGDTI
+354 LVGDTI
-361 GYTAFDAWLCTGFLL
+361 GYTAFDAWLSFGFLL
-376 LFPLLTSLYPY
+376 LFPLLASLYPY
-387 VRYNYRPPMLS
+387 VHYNYRPPLLS

-430 VYFARQL
+430 VYFVHQL
-437 HQWLDTPPGFR
+437 HTWLDTPPGFR
-448 TEGIVHANLSHESQS
+448 TEGIVHANLSPRSHN
-463 RFTLSEEEEKAERA
+463 FYMAGEEERQAETGRA
-477 RKQEVQQRIR
+477 QELGHRIK
-487 SCPYVDQALQVRTD
+487 SCPYVDKAQKISKD
-501 GVLSTGFTATLFN
+501 GVLAKGFLSTLLN
-514 DRGEQQTM
+514 DRGEKVAMNMT
-522 YTHFVPSGFFDLYG
+522 FVPKGFFDFYG

-541 GRVESEDKGYRMVLN
+541 GNLEGEGYQMVLN

-576 SPLWIEVTNRGEVVE
+576 SPLWIFVDTDGNVVE

-608 GHLSLGRQPMAFIV
+608 GHLSLGHQPMAYMVQGTLI
-622 DEGGWRDEWALS
+622 GDEWALS

-661 FTPLADQVA
+661 FTSLADQVA

-691 AVSCLGLLGVSLF
+691 VVSCLGLLGVSLF

-729 LFRKYVVVLG
+729 LFRKYAVVLG
-739 AAFVVSVPV
+739 AAFAVSVPV

-753 HRYTADYVVKAPLQ
+753 HRYTADYVVKTPLQ

>member
-23 VGLALSLGCFIL
+23 VGLALSLGCCIL

-49 CVDRE
+49 CVDRGRV
-54 HVIVPLQDT
+54 VIPLQDI
-63 DGNVFTTYMKGDWL
+63 DGNVYPSILHPDWVTLDTTYI
-77 NPDTVYI
+77 T
-84 ADSQVLERCRFILM
+84 DSQVQERCRLILL
-98 QNSYLKQGEDSH
+98 QDDLVQRGESSH
-110 QAQVLVTDSAFFHLF
+110 QAHVLAADSSFFHLF
-125 RYPVRVGEAAL
+125 RYPVQVGEAAL

-147 CARRFFGSE
+147 FARRLFGHE
-156 NPVGKVLTYEGKDM
+156 NPVGQVLDYAGHEV
-170 TVRGVIGEPACKTTF
+170 TVRGVIGEPACKTTL
-185 HFDLVVSYDLVDHNN
+185 HFDLVVAYDLSDE
-200 WRRLPGELIHVLP
+200 WGRMPWELVHVLP
-213 SVDLP
+213 AVDLP
-218 AINRRA
+218 AINRQA
-224 GIYRTEAPVE
+224 HIYRPVKAA
-234 GWFYKENQ
+234 GDWYPVGKQ
-242 RIRYQFLTLEE
+242 IRQQFLTLEE
-253 FYFDHTSTSED
+253 FYFDQTSTDED
-264 TRLMRRQG
+264 TRLMRSQG
-272 NPRYLH
+272 NLRYLH

-324 LQIYTENFL
+324 AQIYTENFL
-333 LCAAALLPAGALV
+333 LCAGALLLAGVVV
-346 EVGQPLLE
+346 EAGQPLLN
-354 RLAGDTI
+354 RLAGDLI
-361 GYTAFDAWLCTGFLL
+361 GYTAFDAWLMPGFLV

-387 VRYNYRPPMLS
+387 LRYNYRPPLLS

-430 VYFARQL
+430 VYFVRQL

-448 TEGIVHANLSHESQS
+448 TEDIVHVNLKFQS
-463 RFTLSEEEEKAERA
+463 KNYSVGEEQSKAERA
-477 RKQEVQQRIR
+477 RMREMANRMKA
-487 SCPYVDQALQVRTD
+487 CPYVNQALPVSKD
-501 GVLSTGFTATLFN
+501 GVLHQGFLSALTNDHGQQVELSTF
-514 DRGEQQTM
+514 
-522 YTHFVPSGFFDLYG
+522 FVPTGFFDFYG

-541 GRVESEDKGYRMVLN
+541 GNLEGEGYLMVLN

-576 SPLWIEVTNRGEVVE
+576 SPLWIFVDTKGNVVE

-608 GHLSLGRQPMAFIV
+608 GHLSLGRKPMAFIV
-622 DEGGWRDEWALS
+622 EENTGGDEWALS
-634 VTPGHERDLHDYL
+634 VVPGHERDLHDYL
-647 RQTVQEVYHSDDFA
+647 RQTVQEVYHSDDFS

-678 VAWVSTAFALMAI
+678 VAWVSTAFALIAI
-691 AVSCLGLLGVSLF
+691 VVSCLGLLGVSLF

-729 LFRKYVVVLG
+729 LFRKYAMVLG

-753 HRYTADYVVKAPLQ
+753 HRYTADFVVRLPLSP
-767 WWMFLAALAVVA
+767 WMFLAALAVVA

-793 ASANPVDSLKRE
+793 AGTNPVEALKRE

>member
-23 VGLALSLGCFIL
+23 VGLALSLGCCIL

-49 CVDRE
+49 CVDRGRV
-54 HVIVPLQDT
+54 VIPLQDI
-63 DGNVFTTYMKGDWL
+63 DGNVYPSILHPDWVTLDTTYI
-77 NPDTVYI
+77 T
-84 ADSQVLERCRFILM
+84 DSQVQERCRLILL
-98 QNSYLKQGEDSH
+98 QDDLVQRGESSH
-110 QAQVLVTDSAFFHLF
+110 QAHVLAADSSFFHLF
-125 RYPVRVGEAAL
+125 RYPVQVGEAAL

-147 CARRFFGSE
+147 FARRLFGHE
-156 NPVGKVLTYEGKDM
+156 NPVGQVLDYAGHEV
-170 TVRGVIGEPACKTTF
+170 TVRGVIGEPACKTTL
-185 HFDLVVSYDLVDHNN
+185 HFDLVVAYDLSDE
-200 WRRLPGELIHVLP
+200 WGRMPWELVHVLP
-213 SVDLP
+213 AVDLP
-218 AINRRA
+218 AINRQA
-224 GIYRTEAPVE
+224 HIYRPVKAA
-234 GWFYKENQ
+234 GDWYPVGKQ
-242 RIRYQFLTLEE
+242 IRQQFLTLEE
-253 FYFDHTSTSED
+253 FYFDQTSTDED
-264 TRLMRRQG
+264 TRLMRSQG
-272 NPRYLH
+272 NLRYLH

-333 LCAAALLPAGALV
+333 LCAGALLLAGVVV
-346 EVGQPLLE
+346 EAGQPLLN
-354 RLAGDTI
+354 RMAGDLI
-361 GYTAFDAWLCTGFLL
+361 GYTAFDAWLMPGFLV

-387 VRYNYRPPMLS
+387 LRYNYRPPLVS

-430 VYFARQL
+430 VYFVRQL

-448 TEGIVHANLSHESQS
+448 TEDIVHVNLKFQS
-463 RFTLSEEEEKAERA
+463 KNYSVGEEQSKAERA
-477 RKQEVQQRIR
+477 RMREMADRMKA
-487 SCPYVDQALQVRTD
+487 CPYVNQALPVSKD
-501 GVLSTGFTATLFN
+501 GVLSQGFLSALTN
-514 DRGEQQTM
+514 DHGQQVELSTF
-522 YTHFVPSGFFDLYG
+522 FVPTGFFDLYG
-536 IPVLD
+536 IPVLE
-541 GRVESEDKGYRMVLN
+541 GSVEGEGYHMVLN
-556 RRAMEMFGYQN
+556 RRAMEMFGYQH

-576 SPLWIEVTNRGEVVE
+576 SPLWISVAADGKIME
-591 GGTKLMPVAAVV
+591 GGTELMPVTAVV

-608 GHLSLGRQPMAFIV
+608 GHLSLGRKPMAFIV
-622 DEGGWRDEWALS
+622 EENTGGDEWALS
-634 VTPGHERDLHDYL
+634 VVPGHERDLHDYL
-647 RQTVQEVYHSDDFA
+647 RQTVQEVYHGDDFS

-670 AIYDDDRR
+670 ALYDDDRR
-678 VAWVSTAFALMAI
+678 VAWVSTAFALIAI
-691 AVSCLGLLGVSLF
+691 VVSCLGLLGVSLF

-729 LFRKYVVVLG
+729 LFRKYAMVLG

-753 HRYTADYVVKAPLQ
+753 HRYTADFVVRLPLSP
-767 WWMFLAALAVVA
+767 WIFLVALAVVA

-793 ASANPVDSLKRE
+793 AGTNPVEALKRE

>member
-23 VGLALSLGCFIL
+23 VGLALSLGCFIM

-54 HVIVPLQDT
+54 RVVIPLQDI
-63 DGNVFTTYMKGDWL
+63 DGNVYPSILHPDWVTLDTTYI
-77 NPDTVYI
+77 T
-84 ADSQVLERCRFILM
+84 DSQVQERCRLILL
-98 QNSYLKQGEDSH
+98 QDDLVQRGESSH
-110 QAQVLVTDSAFFHLF
+110 QAHVLAADSSFFHLF
-125 RYPVRVGEAAL
+125 RYPVQVGEAAL

-147 CARRFFGSE
+147 FARRLFGHE
-156 NPVGKVLTYEGKDM
+156 NPVGQVLDYAGHEVI
-170 TVRGVIGEPACKTTF
+170 VRGVIGEPACKTTL
-185 HFDLVVSYDLVDHNN
+185 HFDLVVAYDLSDE
-200 WRRLPGELIHVLP
+200 WGRMPWELVHVLP
-213 SVDLP
+213 AVDLP
-218 AINRRA
+218 AINRQA
-224 GIYRTEAPVE
+224 HIYRPVKAA
-234 GWFYKENQ
+234 GDWYPVGKQ
-242 RIRYQFLTLEE
+242 IRQQFLTLEE
-253 FYFDHTSTSED
+253 FYFDQTSTDED
-264 TRLMRRQG
+264 TRLMRSQG
-272 NPRYLH
+272 NLRYLH

-333 LCAAALLPAGALV
+333 LCAGALLLSWTLV
-346 EVGQPLLE
+346 EIGQPLLN
-354 RLAGDTI
+354 RQVGDTI
-361 GYTAFDAWLCTGFLL
+361 GYTAFDAWLSFGFLL
-376 LFPLLTSLYPY
+376 LFPLLASLYPY
-387 VRYNYRPPMLS
+387 VRYNYRPPLLS

-430 VYFARQL
+430 VYFVHQL
-437 HQWLDTPPGFR
+437 HTWLDTPPGFR
-448 TEGIVHANLSHESQS
+448 TEGIVHANLSPRSHN
-463 RFTLSEEEEKAERA
+463 FYMAGEEERQAETGRA
-477 RKQEVQQRIR
+477 QELGHRIK
-487 SCPYVDQALQVRTD
+487 SCPYVDKAQKISKD
-501 GVLSTGFTATLFN
+501 GVLAKGFLSTLLN
-514 DRGEQQTM
+514 DRGEKVAMNMT
-522 YTHFVPSGFFDLYG
+522 FVPKGFFDFYG

-541 GRVESEDKGYRMVLN
+541 GNLEGEGYLMVLN

-576 SPLWIEVTNRGEVVE
+576 SPLWIFVDTKGNVVE

-608 GHLSLGRQPMAFIV
+608 GHLSLGCQPMAYMVQGTLI
-622 DEGGWRDEWALS
+622 GDEWAFS
-634 VTPGHERDLHDYL
+634 VTPGHERDLRDYL

-691 AVSCLGLLGVSLF
+691 VVSCLGLLGVSLF

-729 LFRKYVVVLG
+729 LFRKYAVVLG

-753 HRYTADYVVKAPLQ
+753 HRYTADYVVKTPLQ

>member
-1 MKTLKYA
+1 MKTLQYA

-41 REYTTDTH
+41 REYTVDTH
-49 CVDRE
+49 CVDRGR
-54 HVIVPLQDT
+54 VVVPLQDT
-63 DGNVFTTYMKGDWL
+63 NGNVLVTNMKGDWI
-77 NPDTVYI
+77 NPDTIYI

-98 QNSYLKQGEDSH
+98 QDGYVTQGESNRK
-110 QAQVLVTDSAFFHLF
+110 ANVLVTDSAFFHLF

-136 HAPTDAVLTEA
+136 HTPTDAVLTED
-147 CARRFFGSE
+147 CARRLFGRE
-156 NPVGKVLTYEGKDM
+156 NPVGRTMDYEGKTV
-170 TVRGVIGEPACKTTF
+170 TVRGVIGEPSCKTTF
-185 HFDLVVSYDLVDHNN
+185 HFDMVVAYDLMGSDRT
-200 WRRLPGELIHVLP
+200 WGRMPGELIHVLP

-224 GIYRTEAPVE
+224 GIYRIEAPVE
-234 GWFYKENQ
+234 GWMYKENEH
-242 RIRYQFLTLEE
+242 IRYQFLTLEE
-253 FYFDHTSTSED
+253 FYFDHTSTLDYS
-264 TRLMRRQG
+264 RQMRRQG
-272 NPRYLH
+272 NLRYLR
-278 LLAGVAV
+278 LLTGVAV

-324 LQIYTENFL
+324 AQIYTENFL
-333 LCAAALLPAGALV
+333 LCAGALLLAGVVV
-346 EVGQPLLE
+346 EAGQPLLN
-354 RLAGDTI
+354 RMAGDLI
-361 GYTAFDAWLCTGFLL
+361 GYTAFDAWLMPGFLV

-387 VRYNYRPPMLS
+387 LRYNYRPPLVS

-419 YLVTLLLLVLS
+419 YLVTMLLLVLS
-430 VYFARQL
+430 VYFVRQL
-437 HQWLDTPPGFR
+437 HTWLDTPPGFR
-448 TEGIVHANLSHESQS
+448 TEGVYHVNIDFENESFS
-463 RFTLSEEEEKAERA
+463 RGTSEEGKEERA
-477 RKQEVQQRIR
+477 RRQEVSQRLEA
-487 SCPYVDQALQVRTD
+487 CPYVDECSKVRRG
-501 GVLSTGFTATLFN
+501 GVLAQGFLATLLN
-514 DRGEQQTM
+514 DRGEQVSM
-522 YTHFVPSGFFDLYG
+522 DVSFVSENFFDLYG

-541 GRVESEDKGYRMVLN
+541 GSLEGEGKRMVLN
-556 RRAMEMFGYQN
+556 RRAMELFGYQQ

-576 SPLWIEVTNRGEVVE
+576 TALWIGVTKQGEVIE
-591 GGTKLMPVAAVV
+591 GGRKLMPVVAVV

-608 GHLSLGRQPMAFIV
+608 GHLSLGRQPMAFAV
-622 DEGGWRDEWALS
+622 DDSSTGDDWAIS
-634 VTPGHERDLHDYL
+634 VTPGHERDLRDYL
-647 RQTVQEVYHSDDFA
+647 RQTVQEVYHGDDFS

-678 VAWVSTAFALMAI
+678 VAWVSTAFALIAI
-691 AVSCLGLLGVSLF
+691 VVSCLGLLGVSLF

-729 LFRKYVVVLG
+729 LFRKYAVILG

-753 HRYTADYVVKAPLQ
+753 HRYTADFVVRLPLSP
-767 WWMFLAALAVVA
+767 WIFLAALAVVA

-793 ASANPVDSLKRE
+793 AGTNPVEALKRE

>member
-23 VGLALSLGCFIL
+23 VGLALSLGCCIL

-49 CVDRE
+49 CVDRGRV
-54 HVIVPLQDT
+54 VIPLQDI
-63 DGNVFTTYMKGDWL
+63 DGNVYPSILHPDWVTLDTTYI
-77 NPDTVYI
+77 T
-84 ADSQVLERCRFILM
+84 DSQVQERCRLILL
-98 QNSYLKQGEDSH
+98 QDDLVQRGESSH
-110 QAQVLVTDSAFFHLF
+110 QAHVLAADSSFFHLF
-125 RYPVRVGEAAL
+125 RYPVQVGEAAL

-147 CARRFFGSE
+147 FARRLFGHE
-156 NPVGKVLTYEGKDM
+156 NPVGQVLDYAGHEV
-170 TVRGVIGEPACKTTF
+170 TVRGVIGEPACKTTL
-185 HFDLVVSYDLVDHNN
+185 HFDLVVAYDLSDE
-200 WRRLPGELIHVLP
+200 WGRMPWELVHVLP
-213 SVDLP
+213 AVDLP
-218 AINRRA
+218 AINRQA
-224 GIYRTEAPVE
+224 HIYRPVKAA
-234 GWFYKENQ
+234 GDWYPVGKQ
-242 RIRYQFLTLEE
+242 IRQQFLTLEE
-253 FYFDHTSTSED
+253 FYFDQTSTDED
-264 TRLMRRQG
+264 TRLMRSQG
-272 NPRYLH
+272 NLRYLH

-324 LQIYTENFL
+324 AQIYTENFL
-333 LCAAALLPAGALV
+333 LCAGALLLAGVVV
-346 EVGQPLLE
+346 EAGQPLLN
-354 RLAGDTI
+354 RLAGDLI
-361 GYTAFDAWLCTGFLL
+361 GYTAFDAWLMPGFLV
-376 LFPLLTSLYPY
+376 LFPLLASLYPY
-387 VRYNYRPPMLS
+387 VRYNYRPPLLS

-430 VYFARQL
+430 VYFVRQL

-448 TEGIVHANLSHESQS
+448 TEDIVHVNLKFQS
-463 RFTLSEEEEKAERA
+463 KNYSVGEEQSKAERA
-477 RKQEVQQRIR
+477 RMREMANRMKA
-487 SCPYVDQALQVRTD
+487 CPYVNQALPVSKD
-501 GVLSTGFTATLFN
+501 GVLHQGFLSALTNDHGQQVELSTF
-514 DRGEQQTM
+514 
-522 YTHFVPSGFFDLYG
+522 FVPTGFFDLYG
-536 IPVLD
+536 IPVLE
-541 GRVESEDKGYRMVLN
+541 GSVEGEGYHMVLN
-556 RRAMEMFGYQN
+556 RRAMEMFGYQH

-576 SPLWIEVTNRGEVVE
+576 SPLWISVAADGKIME
-591 GGTKLMPVAAVV
+591 GGTELMPVTAVV

-608 GHLSLGRQPMAFIV
+608 GHLSLGRKPMAFIV
-622 DEGGWRDEWALS
+622 KDNTGGDEWALS
-634 VTPGHERDLHDYL
+634 VVPGHERDLHDYL

-678 VAWVSTAFALMAI
+678 VAWVSTAFALIAI
-691 AVSCLGLLGVSLF
+691 VVSCLGLLGVSLF

-729 LFRKYVVVLG
+729 LFRKYAVILG

-753 HRYTADYVVKAPLQ
+753 HRYTADFVVRLPLSP
-767 WWMFLAALAVVA
+767 WIFLAALAVVA

-793 ASANPVDSLKRE
+793 AGTNPVEALKRE

>member
-1 MKTLKYA
+1 MKTLQYA

-23 VGLALSLGCFIL
+23 VGLALSLGCCIL

-49 CVDRE
+49 CVDRGRV
-54 HVIVPLQDT
+54 VIPLQDI
-63 DGNVFTTYMKGDWL
+63 DGNVYPSILHPDWVTLDTTYI
-77 NPDTVYI
+77 T
-84 ADSQVLERCRFILM
+84 DSQVQERCRLILL
-98 QNSYLKQGEDSH
+98 QDDLVQRGESSH
-110 QAQVLVTDSAFFHLF
+110 QAHVLAADSSFFHLF
-125 RYPVRVGEAAL
+125 RYPVQVGEAAL

-147 CARRFFGSE
+147 FARRLFGHE
-156 NPVGKVLTYEGKDM
+156 NPVGQVLDYAGHEV
-170 TVRGVIGEPACKTTF
+170 TVRGVIGEPACKTTL
-185 HFDLVVSYDLVDHNN
+185 HFDLVVAYDLSDE
-200 WRRLPGELIHVLP
+200 WGRMPWELVHVLP
-213 SVDLP
+213 AVDLP
-218 AINRRA
+218 AINRQA
-224 GIYRTEAPVE
+224 HIYRPVKAA
-234 GWFYKENQ
+234 GDWYPVGKQ
-242 RIRYQFLTLEE
+242 IRQQFLTLEE
-253 FYFDHTSTSED
+253 FYFDQTSTDED
-264 TRLMRRQG
+264 TRLMRSQG
-272 NPRYLH
+272 NLRYLH

-333 LCAAALLPAGALV
+333 LCAGALLLAGVVV
-346 EVGQPLLE
+346 EAGQPLLN
-354 RLAGDTI
+354 RMAGDLI
-361 GYTAFDAWLCTGFLL
+361 GYTAFDAWLMPGFLV

-387 VRYNYRPPMLS
+387 LRYNYRPPLVS

-430 VYFARQL
+430 VYFVRQL

-448 TEGIVHANLSHESQS
+448 TEDIVHVNLKFQS
-463 RFTLSEEEEKAERA
+463 KNYSVGEEQSKAERA
-477 RKQEVQQRIR
+477 RMREMANRMKA
-487 SCPYVDQALQVRTD
+487 CPYVNQALPVSKD
-501 GVLSTGFTATLFN
+501 GVLHQGFLSALTNDHGQQVELSTF
-514 DRGEQQTM
+514 
-522 YTHFVPSGFFDLYG
+522 FVPTGFFDLYG
-536 IPVLD
+536 IPVLE
-541 GRVESEDKGYRMVLN
+541 GSVEGEGYHMVLN
-556 RRAMEMFGYQN
+556 RRAMEMFGYQH

-576 SPLWIEVTNRGEVVE
+576 SPLWISVAADGKIME
-591 GGTKLMPVAAVV
+591 GGTELMPVTAVV

-608 GHLSLGRQPMAFIV
+608 GHLSLGRKPMAFIV
-622 DEGGWRDEWALS
+622 KDNTGGDEWALS
-634 VTPGHERDLHDYL
+634 VVPGHERDLHDYL
-647 RQTVQEVYHSDDFA
+647 RQTVQEVYHSDE
-661 FTPLADQVA
+661 FTSIPLADQVA

-678 VAWVSTAFALMAI
+678 VAWVSTAFALIAI
-691 AVSCLGLLGVSLF
+691 VVSCLGLLGVSLF

-729 LFRKYVVVLG
+729 LFRKYAVVLG

-753 HRYTADYVVKAPLQ
+753 HRYTADFVVRLPLSP
-767 WWMFLAALAVVA
+767 WIFLAALAVVA

-793 ASANPVDSLKRE
+793 AGTNPVEALKRE

>member
-23 VGLALSLGCFIL
+23 VGLALSLGCCIL

-49 CVDRE
+49 CVDRGRV
-54 HVIVPLQDT
+54 VIPLQDI
-63 DGNVFTTYMKGDWL
+63 DGNVYPSILHPDWVTLDTTYI
-77 NPDTVYI
+77 T
-84 ADSQVLERCRFILM
+84 DSQVQERCRLILL
-98 QNSYLKQGEDSH
+98 QDDLVQRGESSH
-110 QAQVLVTDSAFFHLF
+110 QAHVLAADSSFFHLF
-125 RYPVRVGEAAL
+125 RYPVQVGEAAL

-147 CARRFFGSE
+147 FARRLFGHE
-156 NPVGKVLTYEGKDM
+156 NPVGQVLDYAGHEV
-170 TVRGVIGEPACKTTF
+170 TVRGVIGEPACKTTL
-185 HFDLVVSYDLVDHNN
+185 HFDLVVAYDLSDE
-200 WRRLPGELIHVLP
+200 WGRMPWELVHVLP
-213 SVDLP
+213 AVDLP
-218 AINRRA
+218 AINRQA
-224 GIYRTEAPVE
+224 HIYRPVKAA
-234 GWFYKENQ
+234 GDWYPVGKQ
-242 RIRYQFLTLEE
+242 IRQQFLTLEE
-253 FYFDHTSTSED
+253 FYFDQTSTDED
-264 TRLMRRQG
+264 TRLMRSQG
-272 NPRYLH
+272 NLRYLH

-316 GLHRLPLF
+316 GLHRLPHF

-333 LCAAALLPAGALV
+333 LCAGALLLAGVVV
-346 EVGQPLLE
+346 EAGQPLLN
-354 RLAGDTI
+354 RMAGDLI
-361 GYTAFDAWLCTGFLL
+361 GYTAFDAWLMPGFLV

-387 VRYNYRPPMLS
+387 LRYNYRPPLVS

-430 VYFARQL
+430 VYFVRQL

-448 TEGIVHANLSHESQS
+448 TEGVYHVNIDFENESFS
-463 RFTLSEEEEKAERA
+463 RGTSEEGKEERA
-477 RKQEVQQRIR
+477 RRQEVSQRLEA
-487 SCPYVDQALQVRTD
+487 CPYVDECSKVRRG
-501 GVLSTGFTATLFN
+501 GVLAQGFLATLLN
-514 DRGEQQTM
+514 DRGEQVSM
-522 YTHFVPSGFFDLYG
+522 DVSFVSENFFDLYG

-541 GRVESEDKGYRMVLN
+541 GSLEGEGKRMVLN
-556 RRAMEMFGYQN
+556 RRAMELFGYQQ

-576 SPLWIEVTNRGEVVE
+576 TALWIGVTKQGEVIE
-591 GGTKLMPVAAVV
+591 GGRKLMPVVAVV

-608 GHLSLGRQPMAFIV
+608 GHLSLGRQPMAFAV
-622 DEGGWRDEWALS
+622 DDSSTGDDWAIS
-634 VTPGHERDLHDYL
+634 VTPGHERDLRDYL
-647 RQTVQEVYHSDDFA
+647 RQTVQEVYHGDDFS

-678 VAWVSTAFALMAI
+678 VAWVSTAFALIAI
-691 AVSCLGLLGVSLF
+691 VVSCLGLLGVSLF

-729 LFRKYVVVLG
+729 LFRKYAVVLG

-753 HRYTADYVVKAPLQ
+753 HRYTADFVVRLPLSP
-767 WWMFLAALAVVA
+767 WIFLAALAVVA

-793 ASANPVDSLKRE
+793 AGTNPVEALKRE

>member
-1 MKTLKYA
+1 MKTLQYA

-23 VGLALSLGCFIL
+23 VGLALSLGCCIL

-49 CVDRE
+49 CVDRGRV
-54 HVIVPLQDT
+54 VIPLQDI
-63 DGNVFTTYMKGDWL
+63 DGNVYPSILHPDWVTLDTTYI
-77 NPDTVYI
+77 T
-84 ADSQVLERCRFILM
+84 DSQVQERCRLILL
-98 QNSYLKQGEDSH
+98 QDDLVQRGESSH
-110 QAQVLVTDSAFFHLF
+110 QAHVLAADSSFFHLF
-125 RYPVRVGEAAL
+125 RYPVQVGEAAL

-147 CARRFFGSE
+147 FARRLFGHE
-156 NPVGKVLTYEGKDM
+156 NPVGQVLDYAGHEV
-170 TVRGVIGEPACKTTF
+170 TVRGVIGEPACKTTL
-185 HFDLVVSYDLVDHNN
+185 HFDLVVAYDLSDE
-200 WRRLPGELIHVLP
+200 WGRMPWELVHVLP
-213 SVDLP
+213 AVDLP
-218 AINRRA
+218 AINRQA
-224 GIYRTEAPVE
+224 HIYRPVKAA
-234 GWFYKENQ
+234 GDWYPVGKQ
-242 RIRYQFLTLEE
+242 IRQQFLTLEE
-253 FYFDHTSTSED
+253 FYFDQTSTDED
-264 TRLMRRQG
+264 TRLMRSQG
-272 NPRYLH
+272 NLRYLH

-333 LCAAALLPAGALV
+333 LCAGALLLAGVVV
-346 EVGQPLLE
+346 EAGQPLLN
-354 RLAGDTI
+354 RMAGDLI
-361 GYTAFDAWLCTGFLL
+361 GYTAFDAWLMPGFLV
-376 LFPLLTSLYPY
+376 LFPLLASLYPY
-387 VRYNYRPPMLS
+387 VRYNYRPPLLS

-430 VYFARQL
+430 VYFVRQL

-448 TEGIVHANLSHESQS
+448 TEDIVHVNLKFQS
-463 RFTLSEEEEKAERA
+463 KNYSVGEEQSKAERA
-477 RKQEVQQRIR
+477 RMREMANRMKA
-487 SCPYVDQALQVRTD
+487 CPYVNQALPVSKD
-501 GVLSTGFTATLFN
+501 GVLHQGFLSALTNDHGQQVELSTF
-514 DRGEQQTM
+514 
-522 YTHFVPSGFFDLYG
+522 FVPTGFFDLYG
-536 IPVLD
+536 IPVLE
-541 GRVESEDKGYRMVLN
+541 GSVEGEGYHMVLN
-556 RRAMEMFGYQN
+556 RRAMEMFGYQH

-576 SPLWIEVTNRGEVVE
+576 SPLWISVAADGKIME
-591 GGTKLMPVAAVV
+591 GGTELMPVTAVV

-608 GHLSLGRQPMAFIV
+608 GHLSLGRKPMAFIV
-622 DEGGWRDEWALS
+622 KDNTGGDEWALS
-634 VTPGHERDLHDYL
+634 VVPGHERDLHDYL
-647 RQTVQEVYHSDDFA
+647 RQTVQEVYHGDDFS

-670 AIYDDDRR
+670 ALYDDDRR
-678 VAWVSTAFALMAI
+678 VAWVSTAFALIAI
-691 AVSCLGLLGVSLF
+691 VVSCLGLLGVSLF

-729 LFRKYVVVLG
+729 LFRKYAVVLG

-753 HRYTADYVVKAPLQ
+753 HRYTADFVVRLPLSP
-767 WWMFLAALAVVA
+767 WIFLAALAVVA

-793 ASANPVDSLKRE
+793 AGTNPVEALKRE